1 VTFNTATTVAIANT
15 GGSALSVAGNITG
28 GNVLFGSGIVSGT
41 GTVQAANAIISGAV
55 SANINVAGVAL
66 RTVAS
71 TYTDNTTAASS
82 TAGDNHIN
90 VLATPTLAATN
101 LTVTSTRAATL
112 YIAGAPA
119 AGTNMTITNAY
130 ALYAAAGN
138 VVAIANISGGNL
150 LTSGLISA
158 AGNITGGNIITGS
171 GTGGSITGADLITAT
186 TLSAT
191 GNITGGNV
199 LFGSGIVSGTGNITG
214 GNVISAALNSTGNV
228 TITSTAANAWVFL
241 TPTGTGTIQVDKDIT
256 NGQANGVGNIGNAT
270 GYFNTVFAKATSA
283 QYADLAEIYAAD
295 QEYLPGTVLSF
306 GGNKEVTMSDVYSDN
321 RVAGVVSTNPSYV
334 MNAVMSDPYA
344 TAVALTGRVP
354 TSVTGQVRKG
364 DMMISHGD
372 GTATAC
378 SQPAMGT
385 VIGKA
390 LEDFDGSTGTIE
402 IVVGRL

>member
-1 VTFNTATTVAIANT
+1 VAAISGASISVSGAVTAAGAVTFSATNLSINIGTSQTTGSITLGGTSQTGFITIGQSTASQTANISTGATGTGNTKTINVGVGGLAGSTTTIAIGPVTATTAAGTVTFNTATTVAIANT

-28 GNVLFGSGIVSGT
+28 GNVLGGANVNATTHT
-41 GTVQAANAIISGAV
+41 GTTV
-55 SANINVAGVAL
+55 SV
-66 RTVAS
+66 
-71 TYTDNTTAASS
+71 
-82 TAGDNHIN
+82 
-90 VLATPTLAATN
+90 
-101 LTVTSTRAATL
+101 
-112 YIAGAPA
+112 
-119 AGTNMTITNAY
+119 
-130 ALYAAAGN
+130 
-138 VVAIANISGGNL
+138 
-150 LTSGLISA
+150 
-158 AGNITGGNIITGS
+158 
-171 GTGGSITGADLITAT
+171 
-186 TLSAT
+186 
-191 GNITGGNV
+191 
-199 LFGSGIVSGTGNITG
+199 TGNITG
-214 GNVISAALNSTGNV
+214 GNVISAALNGTGNV

-241 TPTGTGTIQVDKDIT
+241 TPTGTGTIQVNTDIT

-334 MNAVMSDPYA
+334 MNSVMSDPYA

-390 LEDFDGSTGTIE
+390 LEDFAGTSGMIE